1 MALPAR
7 VAAAEALEQAQR
19 LGVAPE
25 LSDDVP
31 PPTRKLFPREEGT
44 TLDEM
49 LLTTCKPGPGCIV
62 TVINKSNSNRVVK
75 IQFEKA
81 YEQSVVVTPPGENP
95 RRVNFT
101 HVEGK
106 LLDLFWKEDASGGNG
121 ELLLYKRKRVRCY
134 AEHVESVEIR

>member
-1 MALPAR
+1 
-7 VAAAEALEQAQR
+7 
-19 LGVAPE
+19 
-25 LSDDVP
+25 
-31 PPTRKLFPREEGT
+31 
-44 TLDEM
+44 M

-106 LLDLFWKEDASGGNG
+106 LLDIFWKKGAPGG
-121 ELLLYKRKRVRCY
+121 EVLLSTRRRVRCY